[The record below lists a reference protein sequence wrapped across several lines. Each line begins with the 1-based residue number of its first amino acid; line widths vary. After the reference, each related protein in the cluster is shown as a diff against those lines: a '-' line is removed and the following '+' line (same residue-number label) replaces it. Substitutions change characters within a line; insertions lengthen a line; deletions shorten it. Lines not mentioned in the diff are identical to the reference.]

1 MDEVCSGGVPLSPPS
16 EAAKPRGSAAL
27 AKRVL
32 STAVLLPAF
41 VWVVAWAPAAVFV
54 GMVTLLGA
62 LGHWE
67 FLRMFQRAGIPVLTT
82 VGVVGGAAVT
92 ASFALPPVVPLAF
105 SLVAL
110 GILVAGLARAGGVPR
125 VWEPIAITLAG
136 VCYVNWLLGHAVEL
150 HGLAAGTSW
159 IWLLVWVTWIGETTA
174 YFVGSLLGR
183 RKLAPAISPKKTV
196 EGALAQLVI
205 SPLAALAAQ
214 PLLGS
219 TLTAAE
225 AVGLGLVLGVVG
237 QVGDLVES
245 ALKRSV
251 GAKDAGQLIPGHG
264 GILDRLDGLLFNTP
278 VLFYYVAYTRG
289 TGT

>member
-1 MDEVCSGGVPLSPPS
+1 
-16 EAAKPRGSAAL
+16 
-27 AKRVL
+27 
-32 STAVLLPAF
+32 
-41 VWVVAWAPAAVFV
+41 
-54 GMVTLLGA
+54 
-62 LGHWE
+62 
-67 FLRMFQRAGIPVLTT
+67 
-82 VGVVGGAAVT
+82 
-92 ASFALPPVVPLAF
+92 
-105 SLVAL
+105 
-110 GILVAGLARAGGVPR
+110 
-125 VWEPIAITLAG
+125 
-136 VCYVNWLLGHAVEL
+136 VNWLLGHAVEL
-150 HGLAAGTSW
+150 HGLAGGLHW
-159 IWLLVWVTWIGETTA
+159 IWLLVLVTWVGETSA
-174 YFVGSLLGR
+174 YFVGSMLGR

-214 PLLGS
+214 PWLGS

-278 VLFYYVAYTRG
+278 VVFYYVAYTRG
-289 TGT
+289 TGP

>member
-1 MDEVCSGGVPLSPPS
+1 VDEVCSGGVPLSPPAK
-16 EAAKPRGSAAL
+16 AAKARGWAPL

-41 VWVVAWAPAAVFV
+41 VWIVAWAPAAVFV

-62 LGHWE
+62 LGQWE

-82 VGVVGGAAVT
+82 VGVVGGAAIT
-92 ASFALPPVVPLAF
+92 ASFALPPLVPLAF

-110 GILVAGLARAGGVPR
+110 GILAAGLARAGGAPR
-125 VWEPIAITLAG
+125 AWEPVVITLAG

-150 HGLAAGTSW
+150 HGLAGGLHW
-159 IWLLVWVTWIGETTA
+159 IWLLVLVTWVGETSA
-174 YFVGSLLGR
+174 YFVGSMLGR

-214 PLLGS
+214 PWLGS